1 MFMLGSYTS
10 GGSCTFTCQPIAS
23 PVWEPLSFLS
33 CGAQLAGCEADTKYR
48 DEGLSMPAA
57 SMPQEAERLQRVPQ
71 SDTYAN
77 NTDQQQRH
85 DADYVLNCTTANCH
99 HS

>member
-1 MFMLGSYTS
+1 
-10 GGSCTFTCQPIAS
+10 
-23 PVWEPLSFLS
+23 
-33 CGAQLAGCEADTKYR
+33 
-48 DEGLSMPAA
+48 MPAA

-85 DADYVLNCTTANCH
+85 DADDLLNCTTANCH